1 MILTNRDNYYG
12 QSLLNFMEQNKK
24 SYLFLWLGLLVGI
37 ISSFLYFLF
46 NLRENKK
53 DLSNAFVNKYIN
65 VDPEESLPKLIEK
78 PSTKKLVKKTQKDDL
93 TQIKGI
99 GPAIEKLLNENNVFS
114 FDDLSVM
121 NSDDLKAILLQKN
134 FRLADPSHWV
144 EQANQLK
151 K

>member
-1 MILTNRDNYYG
+1 
-12 QSLLNFMEQNKK
+12 MEQNKK

-65 VDPEESLPKLIEK
+65 IDPEESKPKLIEK
-78 PSTKKLVKKTQKDDL
+78 PSTKKTVKETQKDDL
-93 TQIKGI
+93 TLIKGI

-114 FDDLSVM
+114 FKDLSLK
-121 NSDDLKAILLQKN
+121 NTDDLKAILSKKN
-134 FRLADPSHWV
+134 FRLADPSKWV
-144 EQANQLK
+144 AQANQLK

>member
-1 MILTNRDNYYG
+1 MK
-12 QSLLNFMEQNKK
+12 QNKK
-24 SYLFLWLGLLVGI
+24 SYLFLWVGLCVGI

-65 VDPEESLPKLIEK
+65 IDQEESMPKLIEK
-78 PSTKKLVKKTQKDDL
+78 PSAKKTVKKIQKDDL

-114 FDDLSVM
+114 FKELSIM
-121 NSDDLKAILLQKN
+121 NTDDLKAILSQKN
-134 FRLADPSHWV
+134 FRLADPSNWAA
-144 EQANQLK
+144 QANLLK

>member
-1 MILTNRDNYYG
+1 MK
-12 QSLLNFMEQNKK
+12 QNKK
-24 SYLFLWLGLLVGI
+24 SYLFLWVGLCVGI

-65 VDPEESLPKLIEK
+65 IDQEESMPKLIEK
-78 PSTKKLVKKTQKDDL
+78 PSAKKTVKKIQKDDL

-114 FDDLSVM
+114 FKELSIM
-121 NSDDLKAILLQKN
+121 NTDDLKAILSQKN
-134 FRLADPSHWV
+134 FRLADPSNWV
-144 EQANQLK
+144 AQATLLK

>member
-1 MILTNRDNYYG
+1 
-12 QSLLNFMEQNKK
+12 MEQNKK
-24 SYLFLWLGLLVGI
+24 SYFFLWLGLCVGI

-65 VDPEESLPKLIEK
+65 VDPEESLPKSIEK
-78 PSTKKLVKKTQKDDL
+78 PSSKKTVKRTQKDDL

-99 GPAIEKLLNENNVFS
+99 GPAIEKLLNENNIFS
-114 FDDLSVM
+114 FKDLSVM
-121 NSDDLKAILLQKN
+121 NTDDLRAILSKKN
-134 FRLADPSHWV
+134 FRLADPSTWV
-144 EQANQLK
+144 AQANLLK

>member
-1 MILTNRDNYYG
+1 
-12 QSLLNFMEQNKK
+12 MEQNKK
-24 SYLFLWLGLLVGI
+24 SYLFLWLGLCVGI

-46 NLRENKK
+46 TLRENKK

-65 VDPEESLPKLIEK
+65 VGLEESIPKLIEK
-78 PSTKKLVKKTQKDDL
+78 SSAKKTVKKTQKDDL

-114 FDDLSVM
+114 FTDLSVM
-121 NSDDLKAILLQKN
+121 NTDDLKAILSQKN
-134 FRLADPSHWV
+134 FRLADPTTWV
-144 EQANQLK
+144 TQANQLK